1 MGQHAAAKP
10 QFEANGD
17 VGVPAFVLPVS
28 SLLSEEAAAF
38 QRSRAAMPAFDA
50 AGEQEADI
58 AVRREQIN
66 AYAAEGVARLRENFA
81 VEIVPKTIGGVEVLD
96 VTPADGSHD
105 PERVLINL
113 HGGAFTVGWD
123 GIALMEA
130 IPIAALGKFRVV
142 SVNYRMAPEYRHPAG
157 VEDVA
162 AVYAALLEDYAPGR
176 IGIYGGSAGG
186 ALTAQAAAWLPAHGL
201 PQAGAVGIFGA
212 GGVPFGA
219 GESAYVAG
227 YIDGSF
233 PPPPADGSTPIDI
246 TRGYFDHCDP
256 RDPSAWPGYHLDV
269 LATFPPTLIITGT
282 RAMDLSPAIFTNSQ
296 LLKAGIRSTLI
307 VGEGMGHC
315 YHYGLHMPEGRDA
328 VALIL
333 SFFRENLSR

>member
-1 MGQHAAAKP
+1 MGQEQAVP
-10 QFEANGD
+10 QFETNGD
-17 VGVPAFVLPVS
+17 VQVPAFVLPAS
-28 SLLSEEAAAF
+28 SLLSAEAAAA
-38 QRSRAAMPAFDA
+38 QRARAAMPTFDA
-50 AGEQEADI
+50 AAGQVADI
-58 AVRREQIN
+58 AVWREQIN

-81 VEIVPKTIGGVEVLD
+81 VEIAAKRIGGVEVLD
-96 VTPADGSHD
+96 VTPADGSQD

-113 HGGAFTVGWD
+113 HGGAFCVGWD

-142 SVNYRMAPEYRHPAG
+142 SVNYRMAPEHRHPAG

-162 AVYAALLEDYAPGR
+162 AVHAALLEDYAPGR

-186 ALTAQAAAWLPAHGL
+186 ALAAQAAAWLPAHGL

-212 GGVPFGA
+212 GGVPFGV
-219 GESAYVAG
+219 GDSAYVAG

-233 PPPPADGSTPIDI
+233 PPPPADGSTAIDI
-246 TRGYFDHCDP
+246 TRGYFDGCDP
-256 RDPSAWPGYHLDV
+256 RDSGAWPGYHLDI
-269 LATFPPTLIITGT
+269 LAAFPPTLIITGT

-296 LLKAGIRSTLI
+296 LLKAGVRSTLI

-315 YHYGLHMPEGRDA
+315 YHYNLGIPEGRDA
-328 VALIL
+328 VAAIL
-333 SFFRENLSR
+333 SFFRENLN